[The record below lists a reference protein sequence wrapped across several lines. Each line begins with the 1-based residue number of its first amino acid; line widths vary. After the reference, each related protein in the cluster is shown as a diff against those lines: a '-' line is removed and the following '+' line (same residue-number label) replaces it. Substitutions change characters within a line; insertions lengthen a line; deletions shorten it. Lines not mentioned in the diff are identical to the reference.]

1 MPNKPFVNQILKV
14 NCRINSVTNVKF
26 SFTNPLENW
35 TLIRFESS
43 NDKIMK
49 ISQELITFNA
59 NENKNVN
66 VEINPQKFIGRANA
80 YIFISDADEVFNNAI
95 SVEINYY
102 A

>member
-1 MPNKPFVNQILKV
+1 
-14 NCRINSVTNVKF
+14 
-26 SFTNPLENW
+26 
-35 TLIRFESS
+35 LIRFESS
-43 NDKIMK
+43 NDKIIK
-49 ISQELITFNA
+49 INQELITFNA
-59 NENKNVN
+59 NESKNVN